1 MSEGEKTQFKGN
13 LALLRVCAIVFMV
26 NVLGFV
32 INMFF
37 MAGQTGTL
45 SSLWNAIT
53 TSSFED
59 CIGMI
64 GMMIASGVF
73 FPVLLS
79 VLAIAFLLGL
89 AIFALVKKNV
99 TALKI
104 LAVFTTIW
112 IVVTPVIINYVA
124 GTHDFAS
131 VAIGMVFNA
140 NFVAVVAAFF
150 VAPRKRVEENKD
162 VAVCEGFN
170 LGLYRFCAA
179 FFLVYGLNGSMSV
192 FLGHL
197 AFPHV
202 LFSFVAVMI
211 GIFALVK
218 KNTGILTV
226 CAIIMVVQIFI
237 SLFQILNLT
246 HISGG
251 GFFATANVIAHCFLN
266 ATMVACV
273 ASFFVEPERTRSY
286 LQCAKRVL
294 FRKK

>member
-26 NVLGFV
+26 NVIGFIV
-32 INMFF
+32 NMFF
-37 MAGQTGTL
+37 MAGQAGTL

-64 GMMIASGVF
+64 GMMIVSGVL

-79 VLAIAFLLGL
+79 VLAIAFVLGL

-112 IVVTPVIINYVA
+112 IIVTPVIINYVA
-124 GTHDFAS
+124 GTQDFAS

-150 VAPRKRVEENKD
+150 VTPKKRVEENKD

-179 FFLVYGLNGSMSV
+179 FFLVYGLNGTMIV
-192 FLGHL
+192 FLGHI
-197 AFPHV
+197 AIPHV
-202 LFSFVAVMI
+202 LFSFFAVMV

-218 KNTGILTV
+218 KNTDILTA
-226 CAIIMVVQIFI
+226 CAVVMVAQIFI
-237 SLFQILNLT
+237 RMFQVLHLT
-246 HISGG
+246 HVSGG
-251 GFFATANVIAHCFLN
+251 GVFAVASVIAHCFLN
-266 ATMVACV
+266 AVMVVCI
-273 ASFFVEPERTRSY
+273 ASFFVEPERTRFY
-286 LQCAKRVL
+286 LQRAKRVL
-294 FRKK
+294 FWKK